1 MRSLYRWLVVILV
14 GVAVPSTAATQ
25 ESYDLILRNGRV
37 LDGSGNPW
45 VRADVAIRGDRI
57 AAVGDL
63 EGARAARELDV
74 SGLYVAPGFIDV
86 HSHAGPGLTTPG
98 LSPAGPLLA
107 QGVTTVFVNPDGGG
121 PTDLVAQ
128 REALVRDGLGV
139 NVAQLVSH
147 GSIRREVVGMDNRD
161 PTASEMER
169 MRALVRRGME
179 AGAFGLSSGLFYTPG
194 SFSKTEEVVELG
206 RVAGELGGA
215 YTSHIRDEA
224 DYTVGLIAA
233 VDEVIAVAREAG
245 IPGVVSH
252 VKALGPHVWGYSAA
266 IVERIDRA
274 RSQGIEV
281 YADQYPYEASGSGIT
296 SALVPRWAQEGGH
309 DAMVAR
315 LHDAQLRPRIV
326 EEMWENLDRRG
337 GADRLQFR
345 RFEPGPSI
353 EGKTLE
359 EVAQARHLDPIE
371 LSIALLEQGG
381 ASFVSFNM
389 NSRDVDRLM
398 QQPWTMTSSDGDL
411 VPMGEGVPH
420 PRSYGTHARKLGVYV
435 RDRGVIDLAT
445 AVRSM
450 TSLPA
455 TVFRVA
461 DRGSLR
467 PGAYADVVVFD
478 LARVRD
484 RATFQQPHQ
493 LSEGMVYVLVNGV
506 PAIDDGRRTS
516 VLSGRVL
523 NRQQR

>member
-1 MRSLYRWLVVILV
+1 MGPRWIAALLV
-14 GVAVPSTAATQ
+14 GLVAPAASAAQ
-25 ESYDLILRNGRV
+25 ETYDLILRNGRV

-45 VRADVAIRGDRI
+45 FRADVAIRGERI
-57 AAVGDL
+57 AAVGGL
-63 EGARAARELDV
+63 GGARAAREIDV
-74 SGLYVAPGFIDV
+74 SDLYVAPGFIDV
-86 HSHAGPGLTTPG
+86 HSHAGPGLATPE
-98 LSPAGPLLA
+98 LSAAGPLLA
-107 QGVTTVFVNPDGGG
+107 QGITTVFVNPDGGG

-128 REALVRDGLGV
+128 RESLLRDGLGV

-147 GSIRREVVGMDNRD
+147 GSIRREIVGMDNRD
-161 PTASEMER
+161 PSSEEMDR
-169 MRALVRRGME
+169 MRTLVRRGME

-194 SFSKTEEVVELG
+194 SFSTTEEVVELG

-233 VDEVIAVAREAG
+233 VDEVISVARDAG

-266 IVERIDRA
+266 IVERIGRA
-274 RSQGIEV
+274 REQGVEV

-315 LHDAQLRPRIV
+315 LRDPELRPRIV
-326 EEMWENLDRRG
+326 GEMWENLDRRG
-337 GADRLQFR
+337 GAHRLQFR
-345 RFEPGPSI
+345 RFEPDPSI
-353 EGKTLE
+353 EGRTLE
-359 EVAQARHLDPIE
+359 EVAKARSLDPIQ
-371 LSIALLEQGG
+371 LAMTLLEQGG

-389 NSRDVDRLM
+389 NPRDVDRLM
-398 QQPWTMTSSDGDL
+398 IQPWTMTGSDGDL

-420 PRSYGTHARKLGVYV
+420 PRGYGTYARKLGVYV
-435 RDRGVIDLAT
+435 RDRGVIDLAA

-455 TVFRVA
+455 TVFRVE
-461 DRGSLR
+461 DRGVLR

-484 RATFQQPHQ
+484 PATFQQPHQ
-493 LSEGMVYVLVNGV
+493 MSEGMVHVLVNGV
-506 PAIDDGRRTS
+506 PAIDDARRTEARP
-516 VLSGRVL
+516 GRVL
-523 NRQQR
+523 NRQRP